1 MAGTHRT
8 PGTPSPSSTQRRV
21 AWWGPVVL
29 LVCLAV
35 WTMGSLPGLPG
46 AAAGVRAPSPPPAG
60 RTVGAALP
68 GAAGQAP
75 ILSRQLPMTG
85 QVGPVLTGTAPGT
98 APAAAVARCR
108 SEVLAGEA
116 VARAGA
122 ASYRDW
128 SRHVQ
133 VQLDLDAGR
142 TTWLEAV
149 GAWSATRAAGAG
161 DAVGFARAV
170 RLRAATGHACAAL
183 AATATGPL
191 RGAAG
196 GCVTRSGALDR
207 LAAAAT
213 PVMAA
218 WSRHLAVTTTEAAHA
233 PGGPQASSW
242 PVTVRSA
249 LPVLAAYRAAW
260 AAAAA
265 TPRCGV

>member
-1 MAGTHRT
+1 M
-8 PGTPSPSSTQRRV
+8 

-29 LVCLAV
+29 LVCVAI

-46 AAAGVRAPSPPPAG
+46 AAAGVRASSPPPGG
-60 RTVGAALP
+60 RTVGVALP
-68 GAAGQAP
+68 GAAGQDA
-75 ILSRQLPMTG
+75 ILSRHLPVTG
-85 QVGPVLTGTAPGT
+85 QVGSVLTGTAPGT
-98 APAAAVARCR
+98 APAAALARCR
-108 SEVLAGEA
+108 SEILAGEA

-122 ASYRDW
+122 ASYHDW

-133 VQLDLDAGR
+133 VQLALDAGH

-149 GAWSATRAAGAG
+149 GAWSAARAAGAG

-196 GCVTRSGALDR
+196 RCVARSGALDR

-213 PVMAA
+213 PVTAA

-265 TPRCGV
+265 TPRCAV

>member
-1 MAGTHRT
+1 MRHC
-8 PGTPSPSSTQRRV
+8 PGPPVRPPSCRGSCRSRARSARSSPVRR
-21 AWWGPVVL
+21 
-29 LVCLAV
+29 
-35 WTMGSLPGLPG
+35 
-46 AAAGVRAPSPPPAG
+46 
-60 RTVGAALP
+60 
-68 GAAGQAP
+68 
-75 ILSRQLPMTG
+75 
-85 QVGPVLTGTAPGT
+85 PGT
-98 APAAAVARCR
+98 APAAALARCR

-133 VQLDLDAGR
+133 VQLALDAGH
-142 TTWLEAV
+142 TTWLGAV

-183 AATATGPL
+183 AAAATGPL
-191 RGAAG
+191 RGAAS
-196 GCVTRSGALDR
+196 GCVARSGALDR

-213 PVMAA
+213 PVTAA
-218 WSRHLAVTTTEAAHA
+218 WSRHLAVTTTESAHA
-233 PGGPQASSW
+233 PGGPQASGW
-242 PVTVRSA
+242 LVAVRSA

-265 TPRCGV
+265 TPRCAV

>member
-29 LVCLAV
+29 LVCVAV

-46 AAAGVRAPSPPPAG
+46 AAADVRASSPPPVG
-60 RTVGAALP
+60 RTVGVAPP
-68 GAAGQAP
+68 GAA

-98 APAAAVARCR
+98 TPAAALARCR

-133 VQLDLDAGR
+133 VQLTLDAGHA
-142 TTWLEAV
+142 TWLGAV
-149 GAWSATRAAGAG
+149 GAWSATLAAGAG

-170 RLRAATGHACAAL
+170 RLRAAAGHACAAL
-183 AATATGPL
+183 AAAAAGPL

-196 GCVTRSGALDR
+196 GCVARSGALDR

-213 PVMAA
+213 PVTAA

-233 PGGPQASSW
+233 PGGPQASGW
-242 PVTVRSA
+242 LVTVRKA
-249 LPVLAAYRAAW
+249 LPVLAAYRAAR

-265 TPRCGV
+265 TPRCAV

>member
-1 MAGTHRT
+1 
-8 PGTPSPSSTQRRV
+8 
-21 AWWGPVVL
+21 VVL
-29 LVCLAV
+29 LVCLAI
-35 WTMGSLPGLPG
+35 WAMGSLPGLPG

-98 APAAAVARCR
+98 APAAAVVRCR

-116 VARAGA
+116 LARAGA
-122 ASYRDW
+122 VSYRDW

-213 PVMAA
+213 PVTAA

>member
-29 LVCLAV
+29 LVCLAI

-85 QVGPVLTGTAPGT
+85 QVGPVLTGTAPGD
-98 APAAAVARCR
+98 APAAALARCR

-128 SRHVQ
+128 SRACPGPAHPRRRSHH
-133 VQLDLDAGR
+133 LAGGGR
-142 TTWLEAV
+142 RLR
-149 GAWSATRAAGAG
+149 ATRAAGAG

-183 AATATGPL
+183 AAAATGPL
-191 RGAAG
+191 RRAAS
-196 GCVTRSGALDR
+196 GCVARSGALDR

-213 PVMAA
+213 PVTAA
-218 WSRHLAVTTTEAAHA
+218 WVPPPGRHDHRVRPRARRPAGQWWLVA
-233 PGGPQASSW
+233 
-242 PVTVRSA
+242 VRSA

-265 TPRCGV
+265 TPRCAV